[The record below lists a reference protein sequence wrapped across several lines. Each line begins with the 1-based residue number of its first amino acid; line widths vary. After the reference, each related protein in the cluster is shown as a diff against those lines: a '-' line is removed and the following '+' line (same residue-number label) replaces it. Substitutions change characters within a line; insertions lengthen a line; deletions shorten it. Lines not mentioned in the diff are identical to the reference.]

1 MAQQTTVRFI
11 DDLDGSDAS
20 GTFDFSIDG
29 RQYQI
34 DLSDE
39 NAAKLRDALAPYV
52 GAARKAG
59 GRGRG
64 RVARQTAVAEKP
76 ARSNRD
82 QTAAIREW
90 ARAER
95 PPGQRPRPHL
105 RSRSSTPTRPRTDR
119 ALKCERR
126 RVFTLSVAVNAG
138 TASTGAVR
146 APARES
152 ASIRGPSGPTRC
164 AIARPVACMGTKPE
178 DK

>member
-11 DDLDGSDAS
+11 DDLDGSAAA
-20 GTFDFSIDG
+20 GTFDFAIDG

-59 GRGRG
+59 GRARG
-64 RVARQTAVAEKP
+64 RVARQMAVADKP

-90 ARAER
+90 AREN
-95 PPGQRPRPHL
+95 GHQV
-105 RSRSSTPTRPRTDR
+105 SDR
-119 ALKCERR
+119 GRISK
-126 RVFTLSVAVNAG
+126 SVMDAYQAAN
-138 TASTGAVR
+138 
-146 APARES
+146 
-152 ASIRGPSGPTRC
+152 
-164 AIARPVACMGTKPE
+164 
-178 DK
+178 

>member
-20 GTFDFSIDG
+20 GTFDFSLEG
-29 RQYQI
+29 RRYQI

-64 RVARQTAVAEKP
+64 RAARQTVVAEKL

-90 ARAER
+90 ARAN
-95 PPGQRPRPHL
+95 GHQV
-105 RSRSSTPTRPRTDR
+105 SDR
-119 ALKCERR
+119 GRIPK
-126 RVFTLSVAVNAG
+126 AVIEAYQAAN
-138 TASTGAVR
+138 
-146 APARES
+146 
-152 ASIRGPSGPTRC
+152 
-164 AIARPVACMGTKPE
+164 
-178 DK
+178 

>member
-39 NAAKLRDALAPYV
+39 NAAKLRDALAPYI

-64 RVARQTAVAEKP
+64 RAPRQPAVAEKSS
-76 ARSNRD
+76 RSHRD
-82 QTAAIREW
+82 VTAAIREW
-90 ARAER
+90 ARAN
-95 PPGQRPRPHL
+95 GHKVN
-105 RSRSSTPTRPRTDR
+105 DR
-119 ALKCERR
+119 GRISK
-126 RVFTLSVAVNAG
+126 SVMEAYQA
-138 TASTGAVR
+138 A
-146 APARES
+146 E
-152 ASIRGPSGPTRC
+152 
-164 AIARPVACMGTKPE
+164 
-178 DK
+178 